1 MMRKP
6 LGRGLDALIG
16 TATAGIEI
24 GADIDSGAGG
34 AQLSWRR
41 SPVSRRVRF
50 SRG

>member
-16 TATAGIEI
+16 NAAPEFET
-24 GADIDSGAGG
+24 GADNETGA
-34 AQLSWRR
+34 AVRNSSDAR
-41 SPVSRRVRF
+41 SEVSSPGLF